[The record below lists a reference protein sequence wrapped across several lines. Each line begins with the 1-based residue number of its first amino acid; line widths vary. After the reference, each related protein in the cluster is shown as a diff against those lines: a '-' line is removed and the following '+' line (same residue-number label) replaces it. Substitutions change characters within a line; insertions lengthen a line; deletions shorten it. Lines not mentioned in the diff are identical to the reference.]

1 MRAFTPYKPNEIKL
15 RQLCR
20 KLQDY
25 GTVNCT
31 FEQFLVIYTQW
42 HLTTFKG
49 QPVDYNT
56 ALFREDW
63 FRDFLYFL
71 MNYEMV

>member
-1 MRAFTPYKPNEIKL
+1 MKAFVPYDAKEIPI

-20 KLQDY
+20 KLQDI
-25 GTVNCT
+25 GTVNCS
-31 FEQFLVIYTQW
+31 FEQFIEIYDKW

-49 QPVDYNT
+49 RPVSYST
-56 ALFREDW
+56 ATFREDW

-71 MNYEMV
+71 VNYEI

>member
-1 MRAFTPYKPNEIKL
+1 MRAFIPYDANEIKL

-31 FEQFLVIYTQW
+31 FEQFDEIYKKW

-49 QPVDYNT
+49 QPVSYST
-56 ALFREDW
+56 ATFREDW
-63 FRDFLYFL
+63 FRDFLYYL
-71 MNYEMV
+71 IEYEI

>member
-1 MRAFTPYKPNEIKL
+1 MKAFTPYNADLIPL

-31 FEQFLVIYTQW
+31 FEQFVEIYKKW

-49 QPVDYNT
+49 QPVSYAT
-56 ALFREDW
+56 ATFREDW

-71 MNYEMV
+71 ITYEI

>member
-1 MRAFTPYKPNEIKL
+1 MRAFIPYEANEIKL

-31 FEQFLVIYTQW
+31 FEEFVKIYEKW

-49 QPVDYNT
+49 QPVSYST
-56 ALFREDW
+56 ASFREDW
-63 FRDFLYFL
+63 FRDFFCFL
-71 MNYEMV
+71 INYEI

>member
-1 MRAFTPYKPNEIKL
+1 MRAFIPYDANEIKL
-15 RQLCR
+15 RKLCR

-31 FEQFLVIYTQW
+31 FEQFVEIYKNW

-49 QPVDYNT
+49 QPVNYST
-56 ALFREDW
+56 ATFREDW
-63 FRDFLYFL
+63 FRDFLYYL
-71 MNYEMV
+71 IEYEI